1 MNKSSGIMYQASPEG
16 GRTREGLNNKRD
28 LLIIGGGAGGLV
40 IASVAAQLGLNVTLI
55 EKEEKLGGDCLHYG
69 CVPSKTLIQAAK
81 VASLMRRGEEF
92 GLPAVNPEVDLAKVN
107 AHVRSVIEH
116 IQAHDDPQR
125 FRNYGCEV
133 LFGKAEFIDAHTIK
147 INEQT
152 ISSKRFVIATGSRA
166 FVPPIDGLAAAGY
179 LTNTDI
185 FSLQQLPERLVVLGG
200 GPIGLEM
207 AQAFHRLGSQ
217 VSVVERLPHLL
228 PQEDPEVSD
237 ALQQKLAAEGI
248 TFYMG
253 ISAERVVKEDVCRKV
268 YCSDGISIECEQ
280 ILVAVGRRPNTE
292 NLGLDRAGVSV
303 TPKGITIDRRMR
315 TSQKHIYAV
324 GDVCGPFPFTHMAEY
339 QAGIII
345 SNAIFRF
352 PKKTDY
358 RVVPWVTY
366 TDPELARVGLT
377 EQQAKQQGIEP
388 TVLRF
393 DFSDIDRALAEV
405 ETTGFSKLV
414 THKGKILGA
423 SVLGPHA
430 GELIHEIVLAM
441 QTGIKL
447 SEISATIH
455 AYPTLAQIHRRTVN
469 TLYGPKLFSARTR
482 KVVKWINRLLP

>member
-1 MNKSSGIMYQASPEG
+1 MK
-16 GRTREGLNNKRD
+16 TRKTKRD
-28 LLIIGGGAGGLV
+28 LVIIGGGAGGLV
-40 IASVAAQLGLNVTLI
+40 VASVAAQLGLNVTLI

-92 GLPAVNPEVDLAKVN
+92 GLPAIKPEVDLAKVN
-107 AHVRSVIEH
+107 AHVKSVIEH
-116 IQAHDDPQR
+116 IQQHDDPNR
-125 FRNYGCEV
+125 FRDYGCDV
-133 LFGKAEFIDAHTIK
+133 LFGQAEFIDAHSIK
-147 INEQT
+147 INGQ
-152 ISSKRFVIATGSRA
+152 IIHSKRFVIATGSRA
-166 FVPPIDGLAAAGY
+166 FVPPIDGLEAVGY

-185 FSLQQLPERLVVLGG
+185 FSLQSLPQHLLVLGG

-207 AQAFHRLGSQ
+207 AQAFQRLGSQ
-217 VSVVERLPHLL
+217 VSVVERLPHIL
-228 PQEDPEVSD
+228 PQEDPEVAD
-237 ALQQKLAAEGI
+237 ALQQKLAAEGVR
-248 TFYMG
+248 FYMG
-253 ISAERVVKEDVCRKV
+253 ISAEQVAEEDGRKKV
-268 YCSDGISIECEQ
+268 YCSNNLTLECEQ

-292 NLGLDRAGVSV
+292 NLGLDKAGVKV
-303 TPKGITIDRRMR
+303 TAKGIVIDRRMR
-315 TSQKHIYAV
+315 TSQKHIYAL

-339 QAGIII
+339 QAGIVI

-393 DFSDIDRALAEV
+393 DFNDIDRALAEV
-405 ETTGFSKLV
+405 ETTGFSKLI
-414 THKGKILGA
+414 TYKGKILGA
-423 SVLGPHA
+423 SILGPHA

-469 TLYGPKLFSARTR
+469 SLYAPKLFSQRTR